1 MSGNLVVLLRE
12 DPMTSGRRVEGLR
25 IALGLSTGSNPLS
38 IILLGKARALLT
50 EDAFD
55 VVDADI
61 LEKYVP
67 AIQDLKIPLLIP
79 RGSSEE
85 YSIDSAFT
93 VEEVSFPKI
102 QSHLCDAYRVLILG

>member
-1 MSGNLVVLLRE
+1 MSENLLVLLRE
-12 DPMTSGRRVEGLR
+12 DPMTSGRPVEGLR

-93 VEEVSFPKI
+93 VEEVSFPKM
-102 QSHLCDAYRVLILG
+102 QSYLCDAYRVLILG